1 MRAWRETKG
10 RDWLPRWLPDP
21 AERRAWEHNF
31 EATARG
37 RIDSWAYRWTLA
49 LWQAGALSI
58 VPYRNLVSNI
68 GFGSGATHTRE
79 ADSLG
84 ARPTS
89 PMPFPLVHPPAL
101 VRDDAADE
109 RTSRRV
115 FLRPP
120 LVRRLLRRVRRIF
133 SS

>member
-1 MRAWRETKG
+1 
-10 RDWLPRWLPDP
+10 
-21 AERRAWEHNF
+21 
-31 EATARG
+31 
-37 RIDSWAYRWTLA
+37 
-49 LWQAGALSI
+49 
-58 VPYRNLVSNI
+58 
-68 GFGSGATHTRE
+68 
-79 ADSLG
+79 
-84 ARPTS
+84 
-89 PMPFPLVHPPAL
+89 VHPPAL